1 MRLIVC
7 HASVIRI
14 TGINLHDMIIN
25 NKKKVIHLDQVV
37 YFIRGEKLII
47 YINKYIAS
55 VLSVFPLT
63 KCVVL
68 LLKNI

>member
-1 MRLIVC
+1 VRLIVC